1 MPGFPRRSILTT
13 RIVAISSRS
22 RGSDRCRIVA
32 TDAINT
38 MLTRRNRRTAGAD
51 LKRRNTMSFTSRT
64 GIKVLIVVA
73 SVGAA
78 GIVAE
83 RHLAASPSPVNSTKA
98 ESPPR
103 VEVVHPRRATV
114 AKRLQTNATLEAF
127 EESDLFA
134 KVSGYLSD
142 VRVDIGDHVKAG
154 QVLAVIDIPEMEQ
167 ELAEAK
173 AQLES
178 KQSSLE
184 IARRQLDHFKANVM
198 LQNALL
204 KRREELGAAGHFI
217 SDRTL
222 DEVRANAEI
231 AKADLGVAEANRA
244 LAANEV
250 DVAAATVEK
259 IKALLAYTQIVAPFD
274 GVVSRRQVNRGDLVQ
289 AATATRTT
297 PSAGSLFTVQRI
309 DTIRVFCDVP
319 EDDVPHLHVGDPAI
333 VRPSGF
339 DGKPFIGKVT
349 RFSLRLDPETRNM
362 RTEIDLPNPRERLY
376 PGTYAVVSLEMNRR
390 PDVLTVPATA
400 VGSDGDGNF
409 VYTITDHRI
418 TRLAVKTGLT
428 DNGRIEVIEGLSE
441 ETLVVA
447 STKGAPPLRTAVQPQ
462 MARENS

>member
-1 MPGFPRRSILTT
+1 MST
-13 RIVAISSRS
+13 RT
-22 RGSDRCRIVA
+22 SDRYPETLANRSASSKASRVA
-32 TDAINT
+32 
-38 MLTRRNRRTAGAD
+38 LVWRRC
-51 LKRRNTMSFTSRT
+51 
-64 GIKVLIVVA
+64 
-73 SVGAA
+73 
-78 GIVAE
+78 
-83 RHLAASPSPVNSTKA
+83 
-98 ESPPR
+98 
-103 VEVVHPRRATV
+103 ATV
-114 AKRLQTNATLEAF
+114 AQRLQTNATLEAF
-127 EESDLFA
+127 EEADLFA

-154 QVLAVIDIPEMEQ
+154 QVLAVIDVPEMEQ

-173 AQLES
+173 AQFET

-184 IARRQLDHFKANVM
+184 SARRQLDRNKANVT
-198 LQNALL
+198 LQTVLM
-204 KRREELGAAGHFI
+204 KRREELSEGKGFI

-222 DEVRANAEI
+222 DEVRANTEI
-231 AKADLGVAEANRA
+231 AKADLSVAEANRA
-244 LAANEV
+244 VAANQV

-259 IKALLAYTQIVAPFD
+259 IKTLLTYTQIVAPFD
-274 GVVSRRQVNRGDLVQ
+274 GVVARRLVNRGDLVQ

-319 EDDVPHLHVGDPAI
+319 ENDVPHLHVGDPAI
-333 VRPSGF
+333 VKPSGF

-362 RTEIDLPNPRERLY
+362 RTEIDLPNPKEQLY
-376 PGTYAVVSLEMNRR
+376 PGTYAEVLLEMNRR
-390 PDVLTVPATA
+390 PDALTVPIAA

-447 STKGAPPLRTAVQPQ
+447 STKGVPPLRTAVQPQ
-462 MARENS
+462 MVHESS